1 MVSDIIEP
9 YPPPP
14 FFDIREPYIVSSPLC
29 NWGGGGSRIQT
40 EYVSVGMF
48 CEILVEG
55 TKRWGFNV
63 FFSGGDLLRLVNFF
77 SVFSFHFYL
86 GSCTE
91 H

>member
-55 TKRWGFNV
+55 TKRWGFY
-63 FFSGGDLLRLVNFF
+63 LLIGVYLLISDFLVKCLKASKN
-77 SVFSFHFYL
+77 
-86 GSCTE
+86 
-91 H
+91 